1 MEGFL
6 SKKEKAAKADNR
18 LIMKFGK
25 QRWRVKLYLTDIL
38 ELIINSLDQ
47 RSFPEHNL
55 VMLKHQGI
63 LHTLFQT
70 RDEVDSVNEE
80 LFEEVFRDIAPVSE
94 ELAEDPFV
102 KVYVFQGSSVVHVA
116 RSEEKIKQFPLVI
129 DDQMKFESI
138 EPTPRVPFLFRV
150 KSLKVLCCLSL
161 LIWQLRI
168 GVESIKDI
176 PVPCPKVLILRE
188 TARKTQTFRSNSIN
202 RL

>member
-47 RSFPEHNL
+47 RSFPKHNL

-70 RDEVDSVNEE
+70 HEEVDSVNEE
-80 LFEEVFRDIAPVSE
+80 LLEEVFRDVATVCE
-94 ELAEDPFV
+94 KLAEDSFV
-102 KVYVFQGSSVVHVA
+102 EVYNFQGRSVVYVA
-116 RSEEKIKQFPLVI
+116 RSEKKAGE
-129 DDQMKFESI
+129 
-138 EPTPRVPFLFRV
+138 
-150 KSLKVLCCLSL
+150 VL
-161 LIWQLRI
+161 
-168 GVESIKDI
+168 
-176 PVPCPKVLILRE
+176 PCHR
-188 TARKTQTFRSNSIN
+188 
-202 RL
+202 

>member
-18 LIMKFGK
+18 LMMKFGK

-47 RSFPEHNL
+47 RSFPKHNL

-70 RDEVDSVNEE
+70 REEVDSVNEE

-94 ELAEDPFV
+94 ELPEDPFV
-102 KVYVFQGSSVVHVA
+102 EVHVFQGGSVVYIA
-116 RSEEKIKQFPLVI
+116 RSQKRRMTRRPQMHSTLFHIPASCGKTPLI
-129 DDQMKFESI
+129 ISG
-138 EPTPRVPFLFRV
+138 
-150 KSLKVLCCLSL
+150 LCTS
-161 LIWQLRI
+161 
-168 GVESIKDI
+168 
-176 PVPCPKVLILRE
+176 
-188 TARKTQTFRSNSIN
+188 
-202 RL
+202 